1 MAATKRFVCLA
12 NSRKNKERC
21 VAGRE
26 LLKGKV
32 GPWMRPV
39 IAKTGFVDE
48 RSRLYAGGSEPQL
61 GDVIQL
67 SVRKREGRLDH
78 QRENWIVNPQTRWQ
92 RVERFDW
99 SRLKSLAEGTEP
111 LFASAAV
118 ADDRH
123 GHNNRIPEED
133 ARQLTTSLRLIH
145 VPNLE
150 VLPVPNRAQRFD
162 GRFWLGDIA
171 YQLRITDPVFS
182 EAESY
187 SAYDRTLGECL
198 LTISLGEPYRH
209 RTSRG
214 PAYCYRLIAG
224 IIERERYE

>member
-12 NSRKNKERC
+12 NSWKSKERC

-26 LLKGKV
+26 LLNGKAMS
-32 GPWMRPV
+32 WMRPV
-39 IAKTGFVDE
+39 IARTGSVDK
-48 RSRLYAGGSEPQL
+48 RSRLYADESEPQL

-67 SVRKREGRLDH
+67 SVRKREGRFDH
-78 QRENWIVNPQTRWQ
+78 QRENWIVSPKTRWQ
-92 RVERFDW
+92 RVGRFNW
-99 SRLKSLAEGTEP
+99 SQLKSLAEGTEP

-118 ADDRH
+118 AGDRH

-133 ARQLTTSLRLIH
+133 ARRLTTSLRLIH
-145 VPNLE
+145 VPNME
-150 VLPVPNRAQRFD
+150 VHSLPDRVLRFD

-187 SAYDRTLGECL
+187 SEYDRTLGECL

-209 RTSRG
+209 PNSKG

-224 IIERERYE
+224 IIERGRYE

>member
-111 LFASAAV
+111 LFASAALV
-118 ADDRH
+118 GDRR
-123 GHNNRIPEED
+123 GRNDRIPEWD
-133 ARQLTTSLRLIH
+133 AHRLTTSLRLIY
-145 VPNLE
+145 VPHMRLHP
-150 VLPVPNRAQRFD
+150 LRDGPRRFD
-162 GRFWLGDIA
+162 GEFALGDVE
-171 YQLRITDPVFS
+171 YRLRITDPAFA
-182 EAESY
+182 EAQPRPT
-187 SAYDRTLGECL
+187 YDRDLGECL
-198 LTISLGEPYRH
+198 LTISLGEPWR
-209 RTSRG
+209 RQDSSG
-214 PAYCYRLIAG
+214 PKHCYRLIAG
-224 IIERERYE
+224 VIERERYE

>member
-12 NSRKNKERC
+12 NSWKSKERC

-26 LLKGKV
+26 LLNGEAA
-32 GPWMRPV
+32 PWMRPV
-39 IAKTGFVDE
+39 IARTGSVDE
-48 RSRLYAGGSEPQL
+48 RSRLYADGSEPQL

-67 SVRKREGRLDH
+67 SVRKREGRFDH
-78 QRENWIVNPQTRWQ
+78 QRENWIVNPKTRWQ
-92 RVERFDW
+92 CVGRFAW
-99 SRLKSLAEGTEP
+99 PQLKSLAEGTEP
-111 LFASAAV
+111 LFASGPTIS
-118 ADDRH
+118 DRH

-133 ARQLTTSLRLIH
+133 ARHLATSLRLIH

-150 VLPVPNRAQRFD
+150 VLSVPNRVQRFD

-187 SAYDRTLGECL
+187 STYDRTLGECL

-209 RTSRG
+209 PTSRG

-224 IIERERYE
+224 IIERARYE